1 MTHVQ
6 QNDFRG
12 LDKSLRKQKIID
24 TAIEVFHEK
33 GYRSATLEDVAKV
46 LGLTKAALYHYVSS
60 KEELLSIIYIQAID
74 SFFANAFEI
83 AGRDL
88 TPREKLRLLIHDHV
102 ERIITDNLA
111 MFAVF
116 FSEENQ
122 LPEADFRKI
131 RKEQRKYNRV
141 FEQIIEDG
149 IAQGLFRP
157 VDPSLQVYA
166 ILGMLNWLYR
176 WYKPGTGR
184 QTPDEIADH
193 LVDLIE
199 NGCLTLQTQPK
210 QATEAN
216 AKPMTPKQIL
226 AELKSQSETMTKLIQ
241 EMEKLV

>member
-1 MTHVQ
+1 MQ
-6 QNDFRG
+6 QNNFRG

-33 GYRSATLEDVAKV
+33 GYRAATLEDVAKM

-74 SFFANAFEI
+74 SFFAHAFEI

-88 TPREKLRLLIHDHV
+88 TPPEKLRLLIHDHV

-122 LPEADFRKI
+122 LPDADFRKI
-131 RKEQRKYNRV
+131 RKEQRKYNQV
-141 FEQIIEDG
+141 FKQIIEEG
-149 IAQGLFRP
+149 IDQGFFRP
-157 VDPSLQVYA
+157 VDPSLHVNA

-184 QTPDEIADH
+184 QTPDEIANH
-193 LVDLIE
+193 FVDLIE
-199 NGCLTLQTQPK
+199 NGYLKLQTESK
-210 QATEAN
+210 QAPKAVTEPRT
-216 AKPMTPKQIL
+216 KKEIL
-226 AELKSQSETMTKLIQ
+226 AELKSQSDILSKLIQ
-241 EMEKLV
+241 KMETLD